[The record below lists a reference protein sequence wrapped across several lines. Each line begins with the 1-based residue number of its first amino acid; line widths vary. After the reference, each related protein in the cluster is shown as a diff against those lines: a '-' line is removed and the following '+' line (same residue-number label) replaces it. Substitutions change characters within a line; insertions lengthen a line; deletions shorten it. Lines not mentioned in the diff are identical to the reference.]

1 MAASPSPTP
10 TISLTLSVTPTSYSF
25 TDPHPPTLSITLL
38 SHSPSPVTLFTF
50 FTPLDPASGL
60 DQDAFL
66 LTDLSSSPPLSIP
79 QDSIRLQRLPSSRE
93 RGGGDDKYF
102 LTLYPEPPLTVSA
115 DFATGGGEGWRRP
128 QPRHVVRRGRVLDE
142 YGNLTSARSGTIGN
156 GVNGL
161 KSGKRYRVEVNR
173 DMLDGIWWKWG
184 EREEIMVERGDREWS
199 LDGVVQG

>member
-1 MAASPSPTP
+1 M
-10 TISLTLSVTPTSYSF
+10 
-25 TDPHPPTLSITLL
+25 
-38 SHSPSPVTLFTF
+38 
-50 FTPLDPASGL
+50 
-60 DQDAFL
+60 
-66 LTDLSSSPPLSIP
+66 
-79 QDSIRLQRLPSSRE
+79 
-93 RGGGDDKYF
+93 
-102 LTLYPEPPLTVSA
+102 
-115 DFATGGGEGWRRP
+115 
-128 QPRHVVRRGRVLDE
+128 LDE